1 MKGDNDLILNLDLE
15 KNSSESAFSY
25 RAREELVYKKLG
37 VKSNSFSE
45 SFNRNSISER
55 SLT

>member
-1 MKGDNDLILNLDLE
+1 MKGGNDLILNLDLE

-25 RAREELVYKKLG
+25 RAREEPVYKKLG

-45 SFNRNSISER
+45 SFNRNSISEH